1 MNTRE
6 VGPEFFFIHKEPSV
20 ITTLIDG
27 KEILFDVTIQD
38 DSQGNRYMITVK
50 GNYPNAMK
58 CDLFLNKND
67 NDNSEVDLTS
77 LFSVAIQN
85 IETAITQIVENDDH
99 YIKNVLLP
107 TIA

>member
-6 VGPEFFFIHKEPSV
+6 IGPEFLFIHKEPSI
-20 ITTLIDG
+20 ITTLVDG
-27 KEILFDVTIQD
+27 KEILFNVTINDNENQ
-38 DSQGNRYMITVK
+38 YMITVK

-67 NDNSEVDLTS
+67 NNNIAIDITS

-85 IETAITQIVENDDH
+85 IETAITQIVENDDY

>member
-6 VGPEFFFIHKEPSV
+6 IGPEFFFIHKEPSV
-20 ITTLIDG
+20 ITTLVDD
-27 KEILFDVTIQD
+27 KEILFDVTIKD
-38 DSQGNRYMITVK
+38 DSQGNKYMITVK
-50 GNYPNAMK
+50 GNYPNAMS

-67 NDNSEVDLTS
+67 NDNIEIDITE

-85 IETAITQIVENDDH
+85 IETAMTQIVDNDEE
-99 YIKNVLLP
+99 YIKNILLP